1 MSAGI
6 ATERWKVDE
15 MRRMWA
21 SGEPVGH
28 IATQL
33 EVSEITVTRYCV
45 DVPKTASNRMTVVH
59 RQRLLT
65 SWACC
70 G

>member
-15 MRRMWA
+15 MRRMWR
-21 SGEPVGH
+21 SGESVGR
-28 IATQL
+28 ITTQL
-33 EVSEITVTRYCV
+33 EVSEMTVTRYCI
-45 DVPKTASNRMTVVH
+45 DVPKTVSRRLTNVE

-65 SWACC
+65 HWAYS
-70 G
+70 